1 MDRLLS
7 FRELEELTGVK
18 IPTWRLWTSQRRI
31 PVVRLGRL
39 VKVRESDIARFLDDG
54 YVPARPGVVR

>member
-1 MDRLLS
+1 MDKLLS

-18 IPTWRLWTSQRRI
+18 IPTWRLWTAQRRI

-39 VKVRESDIARFLDDG
+39 VKVRESDVARFLDDG
-54 YVPARPGVVR
+54 YVPARPGATR